1 MKLIKS
7 LTLLLICAATLS
19 STAQAGNNKNK
30 DKDKKEKK
38 HPKEGKKV
46 PIDGGISLLFV
57 AGAAFGVKKVLG
69 NKKQDVSPSEIV

>member
-7 LTLLLICAATLS
+7 FALVLISAATIC
-19 STAQAGNNKNK
+19 STAQAGNNNNK
-30 DKDKKEKK
+30 DKKN
-38 HPKEGKKV
+38 HQKEGKKV

-69 NKKQDVSPSEIV
+69 QKNEDAAPSEIA

>member
-7 LTLLLICAATLS
+7 IALLLICAATLS

-30 DKDKKEKK
+30 DKEKK
-38 HPKEGKKV
+38 HQKEGKKV